1 MGSNPTLSA
10 ILLLPTPNYGVRFRL
25 VGRYST
31 VPIVSSLPFL
41 MLTNT
46 IEQGFAER
54 ENEKRSPLPFRFHH
68 IPELDGFRGL
78 AVLLV
83 VVGHYLEYRLPVNT
97 HLATLPKLGVLLFF
111 VLSGFLITGLLY
123 RERLAT
129 GKINLRFFYIRRIL
143 RLAPAFLLFI
153 VVTLILMRLGLITD
167 V

>member
-1 MGSNPTLSA
+1 
-10 ILLLPTPNYGVRFRL
+10 
-25 VGRYST
+25 
-31 VPIVSSLPFL
+31 
-41 MLTNT
+41 MLTKT
-46 IEQGFAER
+46 VEQGFGACEIEER
-54 ENEKRSPLPFRFHH
+54 SLLPFRFHH

-83 VVGHYLEYRLPVNT
+83 VVGHYVEYRLPANS
-97 HLATLPKLGVLLFF
+97 HLAALPKLGVLLFF

-153 VVTLILMRLGLITD
+153 LVTLVLM
-167 V
+167 